1 MYGIDLPPVSAIPG
15 LKATRKKAYDGYYA
29 YVFLSTAGE
38 LDFKRIAEIHQL
50 PTGSDQ
56 DWLETIESSVVFVLE
71 IFLSLIG
78 CGRFSANPASKL
90 KFEIYGGRLL
100 GFDKAIGAI
109 VTTIK
114 DLLEGF
120 VVAMEVSN
128 TGLFYATYVKNR
140 FIPGSYQFGPPHP
153 K

>member
-1 MYGIDLPPVSAIPG
+1 MYGIDLPPVSSVPG
-15 LKATRKKAYDGYYA
+15 LKATREKSYDGYYA

-38 LDFKRIAEIHQL
+38 GDFKRIAKIRQL
-50 PTGSDQ
+50 PTSSDQ
-56 DWLETIESSVVFVLE
+56 DWSETIESSVAFVSE

-100 GFDKAIGAI
+100 GPDKAIGAI

-114 DLLEGF
+114 DISEGC
-120 VVAMEVSN
+120 
-128 TGLFYATYVKNR
+128 GGDGGK
-140 FIPGSYQFGPPHP
+140 
-153 K
+153 